1 MPNQPAISDMHIF
14 PLTVSGMRWTLL
26 RESDHL
32 LRSFGQLDLFDMKAA
47 QETDFELRAEADRF
61 LFAINGRAEARL
73 LDLRSGSPSLGS
85 RVTVALDTEEL
96 QGLLLPFGVACALYA
111 PIDARLIILST
122 HSEPHVEDRK
132 ASTEELQK
140 YAAVQ

>member
-1 MPNQPAISDMHIF
+1 MHVF
-14 PLTVSGMRWTLL
+14 PLTLTDGRWTLL
-26 RESDHL
+26 RENDHL
-32 LRSFGQLDLFDMKAA
+32 LRRFGQLDLLDLTAA

-73 LDLRSGSPSLGS
+73 LDLRIGSPSLGA
-85 RVTVALDTEEL
+85 RVTVVLDTEDP
-96 QGLLLPFGVACALYA
+96 QGLLLPFGVACGLYA

-122 HSEPHVEDRK
+122 HSEIHVEDRK
-132 ASTEELQK
+132 ATGEELQK

>member
-1 MPNQPAISDMHIF
+1 MHTF
-14 PLTVSGMRWTLL
+14 PLTVADGHWTLL
-26 RESDHL
+26 RDNDHL
-32 LRSFGQLDLFDMKAA
+32 LRRFGQLDLLDLSAG

-85 RVTVALDTEEL
+85 RVTVALDTENP
-96 QGLLLPFGVACALYA
+96 QGLLLPFGVACGFNS
-111 PIDARLIILST
+111 PVSARLIILST
-122 HSEPHVEDRK
+122 HSETHAGDRK
-132 ASTEELQK
+132 ATAEELQR